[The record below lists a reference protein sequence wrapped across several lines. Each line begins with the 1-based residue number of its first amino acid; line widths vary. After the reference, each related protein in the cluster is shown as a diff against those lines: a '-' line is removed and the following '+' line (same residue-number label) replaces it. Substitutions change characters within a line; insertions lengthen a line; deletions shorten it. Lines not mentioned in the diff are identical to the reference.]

1 MISKFPH
8 VLAFRLSLALAIPAL
23 LLPSCQKKSADPASN
38 AVSAEKTNAIASE
51 LRSLEMEEEK
61 LRREIEVE
69 RLAMER
75 EELRLQREELESK
88 SSRLTAEE
96 LELQRKK
103 TALAEERADDLANK
117 ARSAAQSTTRPSSS
131 PALRAEPVSPGGSTY
146 QRPVSVSTN
155 DYDYSVFYNRLSS
168 HGRWFESPQY
178 GYLWQPSIAR
188 STSDWRPY
196 THGSWAYS
204 DLGWTWVSTEP
215 FGWAAYH
222 YGRWVLLRNVG
233 WCWVPGNEW
242 APAWVCWKSGGNY
255 VGWAPLPP
263 ESLYWRGND
272 WNRYYGRS
280 SGISPRCF
288 TFVQSNTFGSNIYQ
302 SVFSTNECV
311 RIYQKTQYIG
321 GYEWSNNRVHCRG
334 VDFTRICREIGRTL
348 PRYECNLDTRLPSS
362 FDPISYVNKRGNV
375 LNVQAPSMRAPWN
388 GALRPRAIE
397 RRLNDENVIREKT
410 IAPEVLTQF
419 VSSRQLDRQQA
430 ETSFR
435 SGLAQKMHQRIELQE
450 KIQAQR
456 VELAEAVAINTPAA
470 DSSTKGNME
479 RQDQLTPGF
488 NAEPS
493 APRTGLAGRQQEQS
507 PAATSE
513 IVPPL
518 NEDDSTHTPANP
530 PAPQETAVAPELPRG
545 ESGTPENLTPPTQGE
560 QPGNPPGMRG
570 SLRDRQQAQQQAPTD
585 AENSR
590 PGLREASQ
598 NRQQQIQAEQQAAQ
612 QALEQAAMNEAEEQ
626 SDSAKA
632 KAEVEAAQNA
642 ALRAAEMAAAEQNAA
657 EQNAAQREAAELAQL
672 QKQQEAEAQAL
683 AIIEQQQREEQMQA
697 AQQEAENEAQ
707 ARAAEEQAAAM
718 REQQAAA
725 EAQALQ
731 EAQMREQQEQQEQMR
746 QQQEEAARQQQEEMR
761 QQQQEQMRQ
770 QQEEAARQQQ
780 EEMRQQQQEQMR
792 QQQEEAA
799 RQQQEEM
806 RQQQQEQ
813 MRQQQEEA
821 ARQQQEQMREQQ
833 EAARQ
838 QQEEAA
844 RQQQSQ

>member
-1 MISKFPH
+1 MITKFPH

-188 STSDWRPY
+188 STGDWRPY
-196 THGSWAYS
+196 THGSWVYS

-215 FGWAAYH
+215 FGWATYH

-493 APRTGLAGRQQEQS
+493 APRTGLAGRQQEQN
-507 PAATSE
+507 PAANPE

-518 NEDDSTHTPANP
+518 NDDDSTHTPANP
-530 PAPQETAVAPELPRG
+530 PAPQETAAAPELPRG

-570 SLRDRQQAQQQAPTD
+570 SLRDRQQAQQQARTD

-612 QALEQAAMNEAEEQ
+612 QALEQAAMNEAAQ
-626 SDSAKA
+626 QADSAKA
-632 KAEVEAAQNA
+632 KAEAEAAQNA
-642 ALRAAEMAAAEQNAA
+642 AQRAAEMAAAEQNAA

-718 REQQAAA
+718 RE
-725 EAQALQ
+725 
-731 EAQMREQQEQQEQMR
+731 
-746 QQQEEAARQQQEEMR
+746 
-761 QQQQEQMRQ
+761 

>member
-23 LLPSCQKKSADPASN
+23 LPSCQKKPADPASN

-51 LRSLEMEEEK
+51 LRSLELEEEK

-75 EELRLQREELESK
+75 EELRIQREELASK

-117 ARSAAQSTTRPSSS
+117 ARSAAQNTTRPSSS
-131 PALRAEPVSPGGSTY
+131 SALRAEPVSPGGSTY

-178 GYLWQPSIAR
+178 GYIWQPSLAR
-188 STSDWRPY
+188 SANDWRPY

-215 FGWAAYH
+215 FGWATYH

-242 APAWVCWKSGGNY
+242 APAWVCWKSSGNY

-272 WNRYYGRS
+272 WNSYYGAP

-288 TFVQSNTFGSNIYQ
+288 TFVRSNTFGSNVYQ
-302 SVFSTNECV
+302 SVFSSVECV
-311 RIYQKTQYIG
+311 RIYQQTQYIG
-321 GYEWSNNRVHCRG
+321 GYQWTNNRAHCNG
-334 VDFTRICREIGRTL
+334 VDYTRISKIVGRPL

-362 FDPISYVNKRGNV
+362 FDPITYVNRRGNV
-375 LNVQAPSMRAPWN
+375 LNIQAPSMSAPWN
-388 GALRPRAIE
+388 GALRPRAVE
-397 RRLNDENVIREKT
+397 RRLNDESVIREKT
-410 IAPEVLTQF
+410 IAPEVIRQF
-419 VSSRQLDRQQA
+419 TSSRLRDREQA

-435 SGLAQKMHQRIELQE
+435 TGLAQKMNQRIELQE
-450 KIQAQR
+450 KINAQR
-456 VELAEAVAINTPAA
+456 VELAEAVAVSTPELEN
-470 DSSTKGNME
+470 S
-479 RQDQLTPGF
+479 
-488 NAEPS
+488 
-493 APRTGLAGRQQEQS
+493 
-507 PAATSE
+507 
-513 IVPPL
+513 
-518 NEDDSTHTPANP
+518 PANP
-530 PAPQETAVAPELPRG
+530 DAVSGNIEPPA
-545 ESGTPENLTPPTQGE
+545 NLTPRDDQGAPATRPGPPRQVADESIRNQAGAEMPQDDEPAARPTL
-560 QPGNPPGMRG
+560 GNLRDDDRRG
-570 SLRDRQQAQQQAPTD
+570 SAGGLRNSQRQQAQAAEEPATSIGTDSETMREKMRLQQERALIQQQEREQQLAANELLQQKREVEQQEQTDAAEQAAMQEQQEQAQLQESQQAQA
-585 AENSR
+585 AEQQRAEQMKSQQAEQ
-590 PGLREASQ
+590 EAATM
-598 NRQQQIQAEQQAAQ
+598 REQQAA
-612 QALEQAAMNEAEEQ
+612 EQ
-626 SDSAKA
+626 S
-632 KAEVEAAQNA
+632 
-642 ALRAAEMAAAEQNAA
+642 
-657 EQNAAQREAAELAQL
+657 AAQREAAEQAQM
-672 QKQQEAEAQAL
+672 QQQQEAEAR
-683 AIIEQQQREEQMQA
+683 AIIEQQQRDEQMQA
-697 AQQEAENEAQ
+697 EQQQ
-707 ARAAEEQAAAM
+707 AAM

-725 EAQALQ
+725 EAQAQQ
-731 EAQMREQQEQQEQMR
+731 EAQMRRQQEEAEQMRQQQEQQEQMR
-746 QQQEEAARQQQEEMR
+746 QQQEEAMR
-761 QQQQEQMRQ
+761 EQQQQEQMRQ

-821 ARQQQEQMREQQ
+821 ARQQQE
-833 EAARQ
+833 AARQ

-844 RQQQSQ
+844 RQQQGQ

>member
-1 MISKFPH
+1 MITKFPN

-23 LLPSCQKKSADPASN
+23 LLPSCQKKSADPAN
-38 AVSAEKTNAIASE
+38 NTVSAEKTNAIASE

-117 ARSAAQSTTRPSSS
+117 ARTAAQSTTRPSSS
-131 PALRAEPVSPGGSTY
+131 TALRAEPVSPGGSTY

-188 STSDWRPY
+188 STGDWRPY

-215 FGWAAYH
+215 FGWATYH

-493 APRTGLAGRQQEQS
+493 APRTSLAGRQQEQS
-507 PAATSE
+507 PSANPE

-518 NEDDSTHTPANP
+518 NEDDRTHTPANP
-530 PAPQETAVAPELPRG
+530 PAPQETAAAPELPRG

-570 SLRDRQQAQQQAPTD
+570 SLRDRQQAQQQARTD

-612 QALEQAAMNEAEEQ
+612 QALEQAAMNEAAQ
-626 SDSAKA
+626 QADSAKA
-632 KAEVEAAQNA
+632 KAEAEAAQNDA
-642 ALRAAEMAAAEQNAA
+642 QRTAEMAAAEQNAA

-697 AQQEAENEAQ
+697 AQQQAELEAQ
-707 ARAAEEQAAAM
+707 ARAEEQQAAAM

-725 EAQALQ
+725 EAQQ
-731 EAQMREQQEQQEQMR
+731 EAQMREQQEQAEQMR
-746 QQQEEAARQQQEEMR
+746 QQQEEAMR
-761 QQQQEQMRQ
+761 E
-770 QQEEAARQQQ
+770 
-780 EEMRQQQQEQMR
+780 
-792 QQQEEAA
+792 
-799 RQQQEEM
+799 
-806 RQQQQEQ
+806 QQQQEQ

-821 ARQQQEQMREQQ
+821 ARQQQEQMRQQQQEEAARQQQEQMRQ
-833 EAARQ
+833 QQEEAARQ

-844 RQQQSQ
+844 RQQQEQMRQQQEEAARQQQEAARQQQGQ

>member
-1 MISKFPH
+1 MITKFPN

-23 LLPSCQKKSADPASN
+23 LLPSCQKKSADPAN
-38 AVSAEKTNAIASE
+38 NTVSAEKTNAIASE

-117 ARSAAQSTTRPSSS
+117 ARTAAQSTTRPSSS
-131 PALRAEPVSPGGSTY
+131 TALRAEPVSPGGSTY

-155 DYDYSVFYNRLSS
+155 DYDYSVFYNRLAS
-168 HGRWFESPQY
+168 HGHWFESPQY

-215 FGWAAYH
+215 FGWATYH
-222 YGRWVLLRNVG
+222 YGRWALLRNVG

-263 ESLYWRGND
+263 ESLYWHGND

-288 TFVQSNTFGSNIYQ
+288 TFVQSNTFGNNIYQ

-375 LNVQAPSMRAPWN
+375 LNLQAPSMGAPWN

-470 DSSTKGNME
+470 DSSTKGNIE

-488 NAEPS
+488 HSEPS
-493 APRTGLAGRQQEQS
+493 APRTGLAGRKQEQS
-507 PAATSE
+507 PLTDADIA
-513 IVPPL
+513 PPL
-518 NEDDSTHTPANP
+518 NEGAATNTPANP
-530 PAPQETAVAPELPRG
+530 PAPQETAAAPELPRG
-545 ESGTPENLTPPTQGE
+545 DSGTPENLTPPTQEE

-570 SLRDRQQAQQQAPTD
+570 SLRDRQQAQQQARTD

-632 KAEVEAAQNA
+632 KAEAEAAQNA

-707 ARAAEEQAAAM
+707 ARAAKEQAAAM

-731 EAQMREQQEQQEQMR
+731 EAQMREQQEQMR

-770 QQEEAARQQQ
+770 QQEEAA
-780 EEMRQQQQEQMR
+780 
-792 QQQEEAA
+792 
-799 RQQQEEM
+799 

-844 RQQQSQ
+844 RQQQGQ